1 MKIKMM
7 FFALAGG
14 ILLASCS
21 DKAAEQKIADLEK
34 SIAAKDSA
42 CTAQM
47 TMMTDS
53 IASLNAM
60 IMEMSA
66 PKNTTSS
73 NTGSKTTT
81 TTKTEPKIG
90 EGKFLENKKTDVNV
104 KTGDNKKLDIKTKG
118 GATGGN

>member
-42 CTAQM
+42 CAAQM

-53 IASLNAM
+53 INALN
-60 IMEMSA
+60 IMMAEMSA
-66 PKNTTSS
+66 HQNTTSS
-73 NTGSKTTT
+73 STGVKKTTT
-81 TTKTEPKIG
+81 TTVTPVEEPK
-90 EGKFLENKKTDVNV
+90 TDIKV
-104 KTGDNKKLDIKTKG
+104 KGGDNKKLNIKTKG

>member
-34 SIAAKDSA
+34 TIAAKDSA
-42 CTAQM
+42 CAAQM

-53 IASLNAM
+53 IAALNVMMA
-60 IMEMSA
+60 EMSA

-73 NTGSKTTT
+73 STKAT
-81 TTKTEPKIG
+81 TTKTEVKPAEEPKTGI
-90 EGKFLENKKTDVNV
+90 KV
-104 KTGDNKKLDIKTKG
+104 KTGENKKLDIKTKG

>member
-1 MKIKMM
+1 MKMKML

-34 SIAAKDSA
+34 QMAAKDST

-47 TMMTDS
+47 TMMMDS
-53 IASLNAM
+53 ITSLNAM
-60 IMEMSA
+60 IEEMSA

-73 NTGSKTTT
+73 STSSKTTT
-81 TTKTEPKIG
+81 TPKSEQKIG
-90 EGKFLENKKTDVNV
+90 EGKLMPNKKTDAT
-104 KTGDNKKLDIKTKG
+104 TGDKKLDIKTKG

>member
-34 SIAAKDSA
+34 TIAAKDSA
-42 CTAQM
+42 CAAQM

-53 IASLNAM
+53 IAALNVMMA
-60 IMEMSA
+60 EMSA

-73 NTGSKTTT
+73 STSTKAT
-81 TTKTEPKIG
+81 TTKTEVKPAEKPKTGI
-90 EGKFLENKKTDVNV
+90 KV
-104 KTGDNKKLDIKTKG
+104 KTGENKKLDIKTKG